1 MLCHTCDAHN
11 DDTSRF
17 CSTCGTQLGA
27 VIPGARPPYTLNNT
41 PITAATCP
49 TCGRPNPAGARYCV
63 YCATVLNKPVNA
75 VQPVLQPVVQPIM
88 QPVIQPVYAMA
99 AAPTVMTSSF
109 ALTVTNPTSLVL
121 RAVWFLAIGWWL
133 GLVWT
138 IFAWIFNLTLL
149 GLPVGLKMLNMIP
162 QVMTLQ
168 PRRQPQVH
176 IAPGGTVMVVRQAL
190 EHPLPLR
197 AIWFV
202 IIGWWA
208 SLLWMLVAWAFSA
221 SILLLP
227 IAFWMFNR
235 VPTITTLAAEQ

>member
-1 MLCHTCDAHN
+1 MLCNACDAHN
-11 DDTSRF
+11 DDTARF
-17 CSTCGTQLGA
+17 CSTCGVALGA
-27 VIPGARPPYTLNNT
+27 TTTGSRPTYTMNNASLQGT
-41 PITAATCP
+41 TCP
-49 TCGRPNPAGARYCV
+49 ACVRPNPGGAKYCV
-63 YCATVLNKPVNA
+63 YCATALNRPARVM
-75 VQPVLQPVVQPIM
+75 QPVLQPVYV
-88 QPVIQPVYAMA
+88 A
-99 AAPTVMTSSF
+99 AAPMFVSSPF

-121 RAVWFLAIGWWL
+121 RAVWFLFIGWWL

-138 IFAWIFNLTLL
+138 IFAWLFNLTLI
-149 GLPVGLKMLNMIP
+149 GLPVGLSMLNIVP

-168 PRRQPQVH
+168 PRKAPQVH
-176 IAPGGTVMVVRQAL
+176 IAPGGAVVVRQTV

-197 AIWFV
+197 AIWFMV
-202 IIGWWA
+202 VGWWA